1 MQATKQRRL
10 IKQKGWQINAQQ
22 AADTLCLTYHTHT
35 WNSDKE
41 TPH

>member
-10 IKQKGWQINAQQ
+10 IKQKVWQINAQQ
-22 AADTLCLTYHTHT
+22 VADTLRFTHHTHT
-35 WNSDKE
+35 WNSDNE